1 MTTPAASDPKRNRAR
16 ELAQTHVAQGDLVGW
31 FEPLYAEAEGDPARV
46 PWADLKPNPNLV
58 EWVERE
64 AVRGEGRTALVVGCG
79 LGDDAEFLAA
89 RGFRVTAFDIAPSA
103 VAWCQRRHPTSSVQY
118 VTADLLDPPADW
130 NQRFDLV
137 YEGYTL
143 QVLQSAVLR
152 SRAIEHLSA
161 FPGPGGTL
169 LVICRGRDPGDLEGQ
184 MPWPLLR
191 EELAALDRS
200 GLAPVAFEDF
210 LDQHE
215 APPVRR
221 FRALWRRSAAPPT
234 PANKP

>member
-1 MTTPAASDPKRNRAR
+1 
-16 ELAQTHVAQGDLVGW
+16 
-31 FEPLYAEAEGDPARV
+31 
-46 PWADLKPNPNLV
+46 
-58 EWVERE
+58 
-64 AVRGEGRTALVVGCG
+64 
-79 LGDDAEFLAA
+79 
-89 RGFRVTAFDIAPSA
+89 
-103 VAWCQRRHPTSSVQY
+103 